1 MGFCCQ
7 TCSLALQLHSKQH
20 IRTYTATGI
29 IWVECQVSLGAG
41 ETVMSKV
48 RFEEWLWKMAAAEI
62 KHLHSD
68 NGVFTADMFRD
79 DCKMKHQSQVSPV

>member
-1 MGFCCQ
+1 
-7 TCSLALQLHSKQH
+7 
-20 IRTYTATGI
+20 
-29 IWVECQVSLGAG
+29 
-41 ETVMSKV
+41 MSKV
-48 RFEEWLWKMAAAEI
+48 RFEEWFWEMAAAEI